1 VITIKKYGG
10 YNIKD
15 LDFLGKGT
23 QGAVYKIDNKT
34 CIKIFNK
41 KGDCAKERLTLEMA
55 QNSPYFPIIY
65 SSGKDYII
73 REYIEGIELDKY
85 LKSYPLTIN
94 ISKKILD
101 IYEAIGEVGYK
112 RQDIVLFHIFLTRDG
127 SFKIIDTGRVMK
139 ERRTYPKL
147 ILMDL
152 KELGCKEEFLNHVK
166 LLRKDLYEK
175 WFKNSKN
182 KK

>member
-1 VITIKKYGG
+1 VIIIKNYGG

-15 LDFLGKGT
+15 LEILGKGT
-23 QGAVYKIDNKT
+23 QGSVYKIDNKK
-34 CIKIFNK
+34 CIKIFK
-41 KGDCAKERLTLEMA
+41 KKSDCAKEKVTLEMA
-55 QNSPYFPIIY
+55 QNSKYFPRVY
-65 SSGKDYII
+65 TCGEDYIV

-85 LKSYPLTIN
+85 LKHYPLTIN

-112 RQDIVLFHIFLTRDG
+112 RQDIVLFHILITKEG

-147 ILMDL
+147 ILMD
-152 KELGCKEEFLNHVK
+152 
-166 LLRKDLYEK
+166 
-175 WFKNSKN
+175 
-182 KK
+182 